1 MDRRTAA
8 REITMQALFQL
19 DVQGDHAVEM
29 IKKFII
35 TSSNDDLVRDL
46 ARQWTLDTW
55 KNKELCDSIITSAAI
70 KWQMSRLSP
79 VDRSILRLSTYQIN
93 FCPDIPAKVVI
104 NEAIELAKKYSSEQA
119 PGFVNG
125 VLDAI
130 MKRFEEQNQNGQG
143 G

>member
-19 DVQGDHAVEM
+19 DVQGYEKIDMVKHF
-29 IKKFII
+29 IK
-35 TSSNDDLVRDL
+35 TSSNDDLVRSL
-46 ARQWTLDTW
+46 ATEWMLNTW
-55 KNKELCDSIITSAAI
+55 KNIEICDQLITSAAI
-70 KWQMSRLSP
+70 KWQMSRLNL
-79 VDRSILRLSTYQIN
+79 VDKSILRLSAYQIK
-93 FCPDIPAKVVI
+93 FCPDIPDKVVI
-104 NEAIELAKKYSSEQA
+104 NEAIELAKKYSSHQA

-130 MKRFEEQNQNGQG
+130 MKTVKQEDTLQG